1 MWMAFPHCAMLQSR
15 AQGSVTS
22 RGPKDGECVAGEKPA
37 FGFRMEKDMSIRH
50 VNKKE
55 MSHTGKATGVVAP
68 DLGLT
73 SGGLSRQVSSILI
86 LKDLGLNAS
95 LFK

>member
-1 MWMAFPHCAMLQSR
+1 
-15 AQGSVTS
+15 
-22 RGPKDGECVAGEKPA
+22 
-37 FGFRMEKDMSIRH
+37 MSTRH

-55 MSHTGKATGVVAP
+55 MSHTGKATGMVAP
-68 DLGLT
+68 DLELA
-73 SGGLSRQVSSILI
+73 SGGLSRQVSSILM

>member
-1 MWMAFPHCAMLQSR
+1 MENVW
-15 AQGSVTS
+15 QG
-22 RGPKDGECVAGEKPA
+22 RNLLLGLGWKK
-37 FGFRMEKDMSIRH
+37 MSIRH